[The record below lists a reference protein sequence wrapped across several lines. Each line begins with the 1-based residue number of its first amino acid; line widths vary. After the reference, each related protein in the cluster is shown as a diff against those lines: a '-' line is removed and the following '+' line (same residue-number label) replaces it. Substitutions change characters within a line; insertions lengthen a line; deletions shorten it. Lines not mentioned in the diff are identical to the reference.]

1 MLENIRMALES
12 LRSNKMRAVLTMLGI
27 IIGIGAVIGIMSMGS
42 AMTNMVNEQM
52 GKFGAYNIYVS
63 IQQRENSITADR
75 GMVFYSPDD
84 IDSMKLSQIEKM
96 ADEFD
101 DQIAAYELAESLTGE
116 YQIKSGRAYA
126 NVMVQGVNPGYAT
139 VEDIKLKKGRFISDN
154 EMLSQ
159 RRVCVISDKAGTAIF
174 GKKDPIG
181 ESVRVYGD
189 EGVLE
194 FTIIG
199 IYEYEPSPYDAMM
212 SRPDKDVQTNLFIP
226 ITTLKNN
233 WSAKHNYDSISVK
246 LKPDADLQNA
256 TNNFNQFWDREY
268 RSNKEWRVNAQNMQ
282 SMVDES
288 LSMMSTIS
296 VVISVIGAI
305 SLLVGGI
312 GVMNIMLVS
321 VTERTHEIGIRKA
334 LGAKDSQ
341 IMLQFVTEAMIL
353 SMVGGI
359 IGIILGQLLGMLG
372 ANLVAQ
378 MAQMD
383 NVSGGVSPVFIA
395 GTVIFSM
402 AIGVFF
408 GLYPAY
414 KASKL
419 DPIDA
424 LRYE

>member
-1 MLENIRMALES
+1 MFENIRMALES

-27 IIGIGAVIGIMSMGS
+27 IIGIGAVIGIMAMGS
-42 AMTNMVNEQM
+42 AMTNMVDEQM
-52 GKFGAYNIYVS
+52 GKFGAYNIYIN
-63 IQQRENSITADR
+63 IQQRAESFTADG
-75 GMVFYSPDD
+75 GMTYYSPED
-84 IDSMKLSQIEKM
+84 IDSIKFSQIQRM
-96 ADEFD
+96 ADEFKED
-101 DQIAAYELAESLTGE
+101 IAAYELSEGLTGS
-116 YQIKSGRAYA
+116 YQIKNGRAYA
-126 NVMVQGVNPGYAT
+126 NVTVQGANPGYAT
-139 VEDIKLKKGRFISDN
+139 VEDLKIKTGRFISDN
-154 EMLSQ
+154 EMIAQ
-159 RRVCVISDKAGTAIF
+159 RRVCVMSDKAATAIF
-174 GKKDPIG
+174 GKKNPIG

-194 FTIIG
+194 FTVIG
-199 IYEYEPSPYDAMM
+199 TYEYEPSPYSM
-212 SRPDKDVQTNLFIP
+212 SNTSEKDLNTNLFIP
-226 ITTLKNN
+226 ISTLKNN
-233 WSAKHNYDSISVK
+233 WTAKRNYDYISVK
-246 LKPDADLQNA
+246 LRGDADLQNA
-256 TNNFNQFWDREY
+256 TDKFNQFWEKEY

-288 LSMMSTIS
+288 LSMMSTMSI
-296 VVISVIGAI
+296 VISVIGAI

-334 LGAKDSQ
+334 LGAKDGQ

-359 IGIILGQLLGMLG
+359 IGIILGQLLGIVG
-372 ANLVAQ
+372 ANLVAA
-378 MAQMD
+378 MANMD
-383 NVSGGVSPVFIA
+383 SVSGGVSPLFIA
-395 GTVIFSM
+395 GTVLFSM
-402 AIGVFF
+402 GIGVFF